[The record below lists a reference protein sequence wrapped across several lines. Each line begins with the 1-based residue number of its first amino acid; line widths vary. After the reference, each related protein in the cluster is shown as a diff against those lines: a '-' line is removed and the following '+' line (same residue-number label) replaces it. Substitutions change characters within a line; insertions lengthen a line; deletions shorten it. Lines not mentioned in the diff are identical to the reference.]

1 MKIKSNKSVAQAY
14 ESYSNRAAARNSD
27 KAIYESWA
35 PTIKKITGVQ
45 DTEKLAWMSQLA
57 HNTAKLNEDAFV
69 MPSNSYS
76 PFGGTYQ
83 PYNGLY
89 NTLGVGD
96 PVPAGKPALTGADYA
111 DNRNL
116 GSGDKYPTLLPLA
129 LKVAA
134 KTIGFELVNTTPL
147 QGPTGVLPYMDYV
160 YSGSKQPFGATPAY
174 AAHNQNP
181 MANSQTN
188 APFEMYGLPHAFKA
202 SIAPGEATVPDSS
215 DASVADSSTVV
226 TVSPAQIKRHLKG
239 RSAMPAGTILRSVAD
254 DYEFTTPGKRRDYD
268 ASGSGYV
275 DYDAS
280 HPHYGQDGALIIEFI
295 GWSRIDGDP
304 MFKVVEGTQALGSYF
319 NGGQLDFAATYT
331 PVGSDEEIN
340 LTLTLYAPRL
350 VSMLEDN
357 IQGFTGAGERDRD
370 AWYGTYQ
377 DGTTLYEPMSRGTG
391 EQTPARQLSLQL
403 FTKHV
408 QVGTIQVGCAVT
420 QEQVTDL
427 QKQWGIDVVKMVE
440 NAGINELSSTI
451 NRHITSRLFALGW
464 KNHYKL
470 VEVEGPAAN
479 LNLSFDPSYQPKNF
493 GKVRMT
499 PALAIPQNSENSADG
514 VSYSSSVRVALP
526 YKPMYIP
533 SGAAFE
539 NRDTLIKRLAVNF
552 LAASN
557 WILQRGRYGAAT
569 FAVTN
574 ITLATL
580 LQSNANYTFSP
591 IANNISQNGGQ
602 LYPIGTMFGLTIY
615 VDPLMSGSDNRVLVG
630 RKGGKDEPGVHFCP
644 YVMAESVQII
654 AEGTM
659 APKLMIKSRYA
670 LIDAGFYPETQYL
683 TFCVDVAGL

>member
-14 ESYSNRAAARNSD
+14 ESYVNRATTKNSD

-35 PTIKKITGVQ
+35 PTIKKITGVE
-45 DTEKLAWMSQLA
+45 DADKLAWMSKLA

-69 MPSNSYS
+69 MPSNAYS
-76 PFGGTYQ
+76 QFGGTYQ
-83 PYNGLY
+83 PYNNLY

-111 DNRNL
+111 DNKNL

-147 QGPTGVLPYMDYV
+147 DGPTGVLPYMDYV

-174 AAHNQNP
+174 SAGTQNP
-181 MANSQTN
+181 KANSQSN

-202 SIAPGEATVPDSS
+202 SIAPGEATIVDGSTTDSS
-215 DASVADSSTVV
+215 AAVKL
-226 TVSPAQIKRHLKG
+226 SPAQIKRMLKG
-239 RSAMPAGTILRSVAD
+239 ASAMPAGTTLVSKMDVLDGGMQNPAPKAD
-254 DYEFTTPGKRRDYD
+254 EL
-268 ASGSGYV
+268 V
-275 DYDAS
+275 V
-280 HPHYGQDGALIIEFI
+280 EFI

-304 MFKVVEGTQALGSYF
+304 MFKVISGTQSLGAYF
-319 NGGQLDFAATYT
+319 NGGALDFEAVYT
-331 PVGSDEEIN
+331 PVGSAEEVN
-340 LTLTLYAPRL
+340 VVLTLHAPRL
-350 VSMLEDN
+350 ISMLEDQ

-391 EQTPARQLSLQL
+391 EQTMARQLSLQL

-408 QVGTIQVGCAVT
+408 QVGTIMVGCAVT

-427 QKQWGIDVVKMVE
+427 QKQWGIDVIKMVE
-440 NAGINELSSTI
+440 NAGINELSATI

-479 LNLSFDPSYQPKNF
+479 LNLSFDPSYTATS
-493 GKVRMT
+493 GVRMT
-499 PALAIPQNSENSADG
+499 PALAIPQSEQNDPTG
-514 VSYSSSVRVALP
+514 VAYKSYVNVALP

-539 NRDTLIKRLAVNF
+539 NRDTLLKRLAVNF

-574 ITLATL
+574 ITIATL

-591 IANNISQNGGQ
+591 VANTISQNGGS
-602 LYPIGTMFGLTIY
+602 LYPIGGMFGLTIY
-615 VDPLMSGSDNRVLVG
+615 VDPLMGGSDNRVLVG

-659 APKLMIKSRYA
+659 SPKLMIKSRYA
-670 LIDAGFYPETQYL
+670 LVDAGFYPETQYL

>member
-14 ESYSNRAAARNSD
+14 ESYVNRATAKNSD

-35 PTIKKITGVQ
+35 PTIKKITGVE
-45 DTEKLAWMSQLA
+45 DADKLAWMSKLA

-69 MPSNSYS
+69 MPSNAYS
-76 PFGGTYQ
+76 QFGGTYQ
-83 PYNGLY
+83 PYNNLY

-111 DNRNL
+111 DNKNL

-147 QGPTGVLPYMDYV
+147 DGPTGVLPYMDYV

-174 AAHNQNP
+174 SAGTQNP
-181 MANSQTN
+181 KANSQSN

-202 SIAPGEATVPDSS
+202 SIAPGEATIVDGSTTDSS
-215 DASVADSSTVV
+215 AAVKL
-226 TVSPAQIKRHLKG
+226 SPAQIKRMLKG
-239 RSAMPAGTILRSVAD
+239 ASAMPAGTTLVSKMDVLDGGIQNPAHKAD
-254 DYEFTTPGKRRDYD
+254 ELVVEF
-268 ASGSGYV
+268 V
-275 DYDAS
+275 
-280 HPHYGQDGALIIEFI
+280 

-304 MFKVVEGTQALGSYF
+304 MFKVVSGTQSLGAYF
-319 NGGQLDFAATYT
+319 NGGALDFEAVYT
-331 PVGSDEEIN
+331 PVGSAEEVN
-340 LTLTLYAPRL
+340 VVLTLHAPRL
-350 VSMLEDN
+350 ISMLEDQ

-391 EQTPARQLSLQL
+391 EQTMARQLSLQL

-408 QVGTIQVGCAVT
+408 QVGTIMVGCAVT

-427 QKQWGIDVVKMVE
+427 QKQWGIDVIKMVE
-440 NAGINELSSTI
+440 NAGINELSATI

-479 LNLSFDPSYQPKNF
+479 LNLSFDPSYTATS
-493 GKVRMT
+493 GVRMT
-499 PALAIPQNSENSADG
+499 PALAIPQSEQNDPTG
-514 VSYSSSVRVALP
+514 VAYKSYVNVALP

-539 NRDTLIKRLAVNF
+539 NRDTLLKRLAVNF

-574 ITLATL
+574 ITIATL

-591 IANNISQNGGQ
+591 VANTISQNGGS
-602 LYPIGTMFGLTIY
+602 LYPIGGMFGLTIY
-615 VDPLMSGSDNRVLVG
+615 VDPLMGGSDNRVLVG

-659 APKLMIKSRYA
+659 SPKLMIKSRYA
-670 LIDAGFYPETQYL
+670 LVDAGFYPETQYI

>member
-14 ESYSNRAAARNSD
+14 ESYVNRATTKNSD

-35 PTIKKITGVQ
+35 PTIKKITGVE
-45 DTEKLAWMSQLA
+45 DADKLAWMSKLA

-69 MPSNSYS
+69 MPSNAYS
-76 PFGGTYQ
+76 QFGGTYQ
-83 PYNGLY
+83 PYNNLY

-111 DNRNL
+111 DNKNL

-147 QGPTGVLPYMDYV
+147 DGPTGVLPYMDYV

-174 AAHNQNP
+174 SAGTQNP
-181 MANSQTN
+181 KANSQSN

-202 SIAPGEATVPDSS
+202 SIAPGEATIVDGSTTDSS
-215 DASVADSSTVV
+215 AAVKL
-226 TVSPAQIKRHLKG
+226 SPAQIKRMLKG
-239 RSAMPAGTILRSVAD
+239 ASAMPAGTTLVSKIDAIDGDAHNAAKLVV
-254 DYEFTTPGKRRDYD
+254 EF
-268 ASGSGYV
+268 V
-275 DYDAS
+275 
-280 HPHYGQDGALIIEFI
+280 

-304 MFKVVEGTQALGSYF
+304 MFKVVSGTQSLGAYF
-319 NGGQLDFAATYT
+319 NGGALDFEAVYT
-331 PVGSDEEIN
+331 PVGTAEEVN
-340 LTLTLYAPRL
+340 VVLTLHAPRL
-350 VSMLEDN
+350 ISMLEDQ

-391 EQTPARQLSLQL
+391 EQTMARQLSLQL

-408 QVGTIQVGCAVT
+408 QVGTIMVGCAVT

-427 QKQWGIDVVKMVE
+427 QKQWGIDVIKMVE
-440 NAGINELSSTI
+440 NAGINELSATI

-479 LNLSFDPSYQPKNF
+479 LNLSFDPSYTATS
-493 GKVRMT
+493 GVRMT
-499 PALAIPQNSENSADG
+499 PALAIPQSEQNDPTG
-514 VSYSSSVRVALP
+514 VAYKSYVNVALP

-539 NRDTLIKRLAVNF
+539 NRDTLLKRLAVNF

-574 ITLATL
+574 ITIATL

-591 IANNISQNGGQ
+591 VANTISQNGGS
-602 LYPIGTMFGLTIY
+602 LYPIGGMFGLTIY
-615 VDPLMSGSDNRVLVG
+615 VDPLMGGSDNRVLVG

-659 APKLMIKSRYA
+659 SPKLMIKSRYA
-670 LIDAGFYPETQYL
+670 LVDAGFYPETQYL

>member
-14 ESYSNRAAARNSD
+14 ESYVNRATTKNSD

-35 PTIKKITGVQ
+35 PTIKKITGVE
-45 DTEKLAWMSQLA
+45 DADKLAWMSKLA

-69 MPSNSYS
+69 MPSNAYS
-76 PFGGTYQ
+76 QFGGTYQ
-83 PYNGLY
+83 PYNNLY

-111 DNRNL
+111 DNKNL

-147 QGPTGVLPYMDYV
+147 DGPTGVLPYMDYV

-174 AAHNQNP
+174 SAGTQNP
-181 MANSQTN
+181 KANSQSN

-202 SIAPGEATVPDSS
+202 SIAPGEATIVDGSTTDSS
-215 DASVADSSTVV
+215 AAVKL
-226 TVSPAQIKRHLKG
+226 SPAQIKRMLKG
-239 RSAMPAGTILRSVAD
+239 ASAMPAGTTLVSKMDVLDNPAPKAD
-254 DYEFTTPGKRRDYD
+254 EL
-268 ASGSGYV
+268 V
-275 DYDAS
+275 V
-280 HPHYGQDGALIIEFI
+280 EFI

-304 MFKVVEGTQALGSYF
+304 MFKVISGTQSLGAYF
-319 NGGQLDFAATYT
+319 NGGALDFEAVYT
-331 PVGSDEEIN
+331 PVGSAEEVN
-340 LTLTLYAPRL
+340 VVLTLHAPRL
-350 VSMLEDN
+350 ISMLEDQ

-391 EQTPARQLSLQL
+391 EQTMARQLSLQL

-408 QVGTIQVGCAVT
+408 QVGTIMVGCAVT

-427 QKQWGIDVVKMVE
+427 QKQWGIDVIKMVE
-440 NAGINELSSTI
+440 NAGINELSATI

-479 LNLSFDPSYQPKNF
+479 LNLSFDPSYTATS
-493 GKVRMT
+493 GVRMT
-499 PALAIPQNSENSADG
+499 PALAIPQSEQNDPTG
-514 VSYSSSVRVALP
+514 VAYKSYVNVALP

-539 NRDTLIKRLAVNF
+539 NRDTLLKRLAVNF

-574 ITLATL
+574 ITIATL

-591 IANNISQNGGQ
+591 VANTISQNGGS
-602 LYPIGTMFGLTIY
+602 LYPIGGMFGITIY
-615 VDPLMSGSDNRVLVG
+615 VDPLMGGSDNRVLVG

-659 APKLMIKSRYA
+659 SPKLMIKSRYA
-670 LIDAGFYPETQYL
+670 LVDAGFYPETQYL

>member
-14 ESYSNRAAARNSD
+14 ESYVNRATTKNSD

-35 PTIKKITGVQ
+35 PTIKKITGVE
-45 DTEKLAWMSQLA
+45 DADKLAWMSKLA

-69 MPSNSYS
+69 MPSNAYS
-76 PFGGTYQ
+76 QFGGTYQ
-83 PYNGLY
+83 PYNNLY

-111 DNRNL
+111 DNKNL

-147 QGPTGVLPYMDYV
+147 DGPTGVLPYMDYV

-174 AAHNQNP
+174 SAGTQNP
-181 MANSQTN
+181 KANSQSN

-202 SIAPGEATVPDSS
+202 SIAPGEATIVDGSTTDSS
-215 DASVADSSTVV
+215 AAVKL
-226 TVSPAQIKRHLKG
+226 SPAQIKRMLKG
-239 RSAMPAGTILRSVAD
+239 ASAMPAGTTLVSKMDAIGGDAHKAD
-254 DYEFTTPGKRRDYD
+254 EL
-268 ASGSGYV
+268 V
-275 DYDAS
+275 V
-280 HPHYGQDGALIIEFI
+280 EFI

-304 MFKVVEGTQALGSYF
+304 MFKVVSGTQSLGAYF
-319 NGGQLDFAATYT
+319 NGGALDFEAVYT
-331 PVGSDEEIN
+331 PVGSAEEVN
-340 LTLTLYAPRL
+340 VVLTLHAPRL
-350 VSMLEDN
+350 ISMLEDQ

-391 EQTPARQLSLQL
+391 EQTMARQLSLQL

-408 QVGTIQVGCAVT
+408 QVGTIMVGCAVT

-427 QKQWGIDVVKMVE
+427 QKQWGIDVIKMVE
-440 NAGINELSSTI
+440 NAGINELSATI

-479 LNLSFDPSYQPKNF
+479 LNLSFDPSYTATS
-493 GKVRMT
+493 GVRMT
-499 PALAIPQNSENSADG
+499 PALAIPQSEQNDPTG
-514 VSYSSSVRVALP
+514 VAYKSYVNVALP

-539 NRDTLIKRLAVNF
+539 NRDTLLKRLAVNF

-574 ITLATL
+574 ITIATL

-591 IANNISQNGGQ
+591 VANTISQNGGS
-602 LYPIGTMFGLTIY
+602 LYPIGGMFGLTIY
-615 VDPLMSGSDNRVLVG
+615 VDPLMGGSDNRVLVG

-659 APKLMIKSRYA
+659 SPKLMIKSRYA
-670 LIDAGFYPETQYL
+670 LVDAGFYPETQYL

>member
-14 ESYSNRAAARNSD
+14 ESYVNRATAKNSD

-35 PTIKKITGVQ
+35 PTIKKITGVE
-45 DTEKLAWMSQLA
+45 DADKLAWMSQLA

-69 MPSNSYS
+69 MPSNAYS
-76 PFGGTYQ
+76 QFGGTYQ
-83 PYNGLY
+83 PYNNLY

-111 DNRNL
+111 DNKNL

-147 QGPTGVLPYMDYV
+147 DGPTGVLPYMDYV

-174 AAHNQNP
+174 SAGTQNP
-181 MANSQTN
+181 KANSQSN

-202 SIAPGEATVPDSS
+202 SIAPGEATIVDGSTTDSS
-215 DASVADSSTVV
+215 AAVKL
-226 TVSPAQIKRHLKG
+226 SPAQIKRMLKG
-239 RSAMPAGTILRSVAD
+239 ASAMPAGTTLVSKIDAIDGDAHNAAKLVV
-254 DYEFTTPGKRRDYD
+254 EF
-268 ASGSGYV
+268 V
-275 DYDAS
+275 
-280 HPHYGQDGALIIEFI
+280 

-304 MFKVVEGTQALGSYF
+304 MFKVVSGTQSLGAYF
-319 NGGQLDFAATYT
+319 NGGALDFEAVYT
-331 PVGSDEEIN
+331 PVGTAEEVN
-340 LTLTLYAPRL
+340 VVLTLHAPRL
-350 VSMLEDN
+350 ISMLEDQ

-391 EQTPARQLSLQL
+391 EQTMARQLSLQL

-408 QVGTIQVGCAVT
+408 QVGTIMVGCAVT

-427 QKQWGIDVVKMVE
+427 QKQWGIDVIKMVE
-440 NAGINELSSTI
+440 NAGINELSATI

-479 LNLSFDPSYQPKNF
+479 LNLSFDPSYTATS
-493 GKVRMT
+493 GVRMT
-499 PALAIPQNSENSADG
+499 PALAIPQSEQNDPTG
-514 VSYSSSVRVALP
+514 VAYKSYVNVALP

-539 NRDTLIKRLAVNF
+539 NRDTLLKRLAVNF

-574 ITLATL
+574 ITIATL

-591 IANNISQNGGQ
+591 VANTISQNGGS
-602 LYPIGTMFGLTIY
+602 LYPIGGMFGLTIY
-615 VDPLMSGSDNRVLVG
+615 VDPLMGGSDNRVLVG

-659 APKLMIKSRYA
+659 SPKLMIKSRYA
-670 LIDAGFYPETQYL
+670 LVDAGFYPETQYL

>member
-1 MKIKSNKSVAQAY
+1 
-14 ESYSNRAAARNSD
+14 
-27 KAIYESWA
+27 
-35 PTIKKITGVQ
+35 
-45 DTEKLAWMSQLA
+45 MSKLA

-69 MPSNSYS
+69 MPSNAYS
-76 PFGGTYQ
+76 QFGGTYQ
-83 PYNGLY
+83 PYNNLY

-111 DNRNL
+111 DNKNL

-147 QGPTGVLPYMDYV
+147 DGPTGVLPYMDYV

-174 AAHNQNP
+174 SAGTQNP
-181 MANSQTN
+181 KANSQSN

-202 SIAPGEATVPDSS
+202 SIAPGEATIVDGSTTDSS
-215 DASVADSSTVV
+215 AAVKL
-226 TVSPAQIKRHLKG
+226 SPAQIKRMLKG
-239 RSAMPAGTILRSVAD
+239 ASAMPAGTTLVSKMDVLDGGIQNPAHKAD
-254 DYEFTTPGKRRDYD
+254 ELVVEF
-268 ASGSGYV
+268 V
-275 DYDAS
+275 
-280 HPHYGQDGALIIEFI
+280 

-304 MFKVVEGTQALGSYF
+304 MFKVVSGTQSLGAYF
-319 NGGQLDFAATYT
+319 NGGALDFEAVYT
-331 PVGSDEEIN
+331 PVGSAEEVN
-340 LTLTLYAPRL
+340 VVLTLHAPRL
-350 VSMLEDN
+350 ISMLEDQ

-391 EQTPARQLSLQL
+391 EQTMARQLSLQL

-408 QVGTIQVGCAVT
+408 QVGTIMVGCAVT

-427 QKQWGIDVVKMVE
+427 QKQWGIDVIKMVE
-440 NAGINELSSTI
+440 NAGINELSATI

-479 LNLSFDPSYQPKNF
+479 LNLSFDPSYTATS
-493 GKVRMT
+493 GVRMT
-499 PALAIPQNSENSADG
+499 PALAIPQSEQNDPTG
-514 VSYSSSVRVALP
+514 VAYKSYVNVALP

-539 NRDTLIKRLAVNF
+539 NRDTLLKRLAVNF

-574 ITLATL
+574 ITIATL

-591 IANNISQNGGQ
+591 VANTISQNGGS
-602 LYPIGTMFGLTIY
+602 LYPIGGMFGLTIY
-615 VDPLMSGSDNRVLVG
+615 VDPLMGGSDNRVLVG

-659 APKLMIKSRYA
+659 SPKLMIKSRYA
-670 LIDAGFYPETQYL
+670 LVDAGFYPETQYL

>member
-14 ESYSNRAAARNSD
+14 ESYVNRATAKNSD

-35 PTIKKITGVQ
+35 PTIKKITGVE
-45 DTEKLAWMSQLA
+45 DADKLAWMSQLA

-69 MPSNSYS
+69 MPSNAYS
-76 PFGGTYQ
+76 QFGGTYQ
-83 PYNGLY
+83 PYNNLY

-111 DNRNL
+111 DNKNL

-147 QGPTGVLPYMDYV
+147 DGPTGVLPYMDYV

-174 AAHNQNP
+174 SAKTQNP
-181 MANSQTN
+181 MANSQSN

-202 SIAPGEATVPDSS
+202 SIAPGEATIVDGSTTDSS
-215 DASVADSSTVV
+215 AAVKL
-226 TVSPAQIKRHLKG
+226 SPAQIKRMLKG
-239 RSAMPAGTILRSVAD
+239 ASAMPAGATLVSKMDALD
-254 DYEFTTPGKRRDYD
+254 DDAHNAAKLVVEF
-268 ASGSGYV
+268 V
-275 DYDAS
+275 
-280 HPHYGQDGALIIEFI
+280 

-304 MFKVVEGTQALGSYF
+304 MFKVVSGSQSLGAYF
-319 NGGQLDFAATYT
+319 NGGALDFEAVYT
-331 PVGSDEEIN
+331 PVGSAEEVN
-340 LTLTLYAPRL
+340 VVLTLHAPRL
-350 VSMLEDN
+350 ISMLEDQ

-391 EQTPARQLSLQL
+391 EQTMARQLSLQL

-408 QVGTIQVGCAVT
+408 QVGTIMVGCAVT

-427 QKQWGIDVVKMVE
+427 QKQWGIDVIKMVE
-440 NAGINELSSTI
+440 NAGINELSATI

-479 LNLSFDPSYQPKNF
+479 LNLSFDPSYTATS
-493 GKVRMT
+493 GVRMT
-499 PALAIPQNSENSADG
+499 PALAIPQSEQNDPTG
-514 VSYSSSVRVALP
+514 VAYKSYVNVALP

-539 NRDTLIKRLAVNF
+539 NRDTLLKRLAVNF

-574 ITLATL
+574 ITIATL

-591 IANNISQNGGQ
+591 VANTISQNGGS
-602 LYPIGTMFGLTIY
+602 LYPIGGMFGLTIY
-615 VDPLMSGSDNRVLVG
+615 VDPLMGGSDNRVLVG

-659 APKLMIKSRYA
+659 SPKLMIKSRYA
-670 LIDAGFYPETQYL
+670 LVDAGFYPETQYL

>member
-14 ESYSNRAAARNSD
+14 ESYVNRATAKNSD

-35 PTIKKITGVQ
+35 PTIKKITGVE
-45 DTEKLAWMSQLA
+45 DADKLAWMSKLA

-69 MPSNSYS
+69 MPSNAYS
-76 PFGGTYQ
+76 QFGGTYQ
-83 PYNGLY
+83 PYNNLY

-111 DNRNL
+111 DNKNL

-147 QGPTGVLPYMDYV
+147 DGPTGVLPYMDYV

-174 AAHNQNP
+174 SAGTQNP
-181 MANSQTN
+181 KANSQSN
-188 APFEMYGLPHAFKA
+188 APFEMYGLPHTFKA
-202 SIAPGEATVPDSS
+202 SIAPGEATIVDGSTTDSS
-215 DASVADSSTVV
+215 AAVKL
-226 TVSPAQIKRHLKG
+226 SPAQIKRMLKG
-239 RSAMPAGTILRSVAD
+239 ASAMPAGTTLVSKMDAIGGDAHKAD
-254 DYEFTTPGKRRDYD
+254 ELVVEF
-268 ASGSGYV
+268 V
-275 DYDAS
+275 
-280 HPHYGQDGALIIEFI
+280 

-304 MFKVVEGTQALGSYF
+304 MFKVVSGTQSLGAYF
-319 NGGQLDFAATYT
+319 NGGALDFEAVYT
-331 PVGSDEEIN
+331 PVGSAEEVN
-340 LTLTLYAPRL
+340 VVLTLHAPRL
-350 VSMLEDN
+350 ISMLEDQ

-391 EQTPARQLSLQL
+391 EQTMARQLSLQL

-408 QVGTIQVGCAVT
+408 QVGTIMVGCAVT

-427 QKQWGIDVVKMVE
+427 QKQWGIDVIKMVE
-440 NAGINELSSTI
+440 NAGINELSATI

-479 LNLSFDPSYQPKNF
+479 LNLSFDPSYTATS
-493 GKVRMT
+493 GVRMT
-499 PALAIPQNSENSADG
+499 PALAIPQSEQNDPTG
-514 VSYSSSVRVALP
+514 VAYKSYVNVALP

-539 NRDTLIKRLAVNF
+539 NRDTLLKRLAVNF

-574 ITLATL
+574 ITIATL

-591 IANNISQNGGQ
+591 VANTISQNGGS
-602 LYPIGTMFGLTIY
+602 LYPIGGMFGLTIY
-615 VDPLMSGSDNRVLVG
+615 VDPLMGGSDNRVLVG

-659 APKLMIKSRYA
+659 SPKLMIKSRYA
-670 LIDAGFYPETQYL
+670 LVDAGFYPETQYL

>member
-14 ESYSNRAAARNSD
+14 ESYVNRATAKNSD

-35 PTIKKITGVQ
+35 PTIKKITGVE
-45 DTEKLAWMSQLA
+45 DADKLAWMSKLA

-69 MPSNSYS
+69 MPSNAYS
-76 PFGGTYQ
+76 QFGGTYQ
-83 PYNGLY
+83 PYNNLY

-111 DNRNL
+111 DNKNL

-147 QGPTGVLPYMDYV
+147 DGPTGVLPYMDYV

-174 AAHNQNP
+174 SAGTQNP
-181 MANSQTN
+181 KANSQSN

-202 SIAPGEATVPDSS
+202 SIAPGEATIVDGSTTDSS
-215 DASVADSSTVV
+215 AAVKL
-226 TVSPAQIKRHLKG
+226 SPAQIKRMLKG
-239 RSAMPAGTILRSVAD
+239 ASAMPAGTTLVSKMDVLDGGMQNPSHKAD
-254 DYEFTTPGKRRDYD
+254 ELVVEF
-268 ASGSGYV
+268 V
-275 DYDAS
+275 
-280 HPHYGQDGALIIEFI
+280 

-304 MFKVVEGTQALGSYF
+304 MFKVVSGTQSLGAYF
-319 NGGQLDFAATYT
+319 NGGALDFEAVYT
-331 PVGSDEEIN
+331 PVGTAEEVN
-340 LTLTLYAPRL
+340 VVLTLHAPRL
-350 VSMLEDN
+350 ISMLEDQ

-391 EQTPARQLSLQL
+391 EQTMARQLSLQL

-408 QVGTIQVGCAVT
+408 QVGTIMVGCAVT

-427 QKQWGIDVVKMVE
+427 QKQWGIDVIKMVE
-440 NAGINELSSTI
+440 NAGINELSATI

-479 LNLSFDPSYQPKNF
+479 LNLSFDPSYTATS
-493 GKVRMT
+493 GVRMT
-499 PALAIPQNSENSADG
+499 PALAIPQSEQNDPTG
-514 VSYSSSVRVALP
+514 VAYKSYVNVALP

-539 NRDTLIKRLAVNF
+539 NRDTLLKRLAVNF

-574 ITLATL
+574 ITIATL

-591 IANNISQNGGQ
+591 VANTISQNGGS
-602 LYPIGTMFGLTIY
+602 LYPIGGMFGLTIY
-615 VDPLMSGSDNRVLVG
+615 VDPLMGGSDNRVLVG

-659 APKLMIKSRYA
+659 SPKLMIKSRYA
-670 LIDAGFYPETQYL
+670 LVDAGFYPETQYL

>member
-1 MKIKSNKSVAQAY
+1 
-14 ESYSNRAAARNSD
+14 
-27 KAIYESWA
+27 
-35 PTIKKITGVQ
+35 
-45 DTEKLAWMSQLA
+45 MSQLA

-69 MPSNSYS
+69 MPSNAYS
-76 PFGGTYQ
+76 QFGGTYQ
-83 PYNGLY
+83 PYNNLY

-111 DNRNL
+111 DNKNL

-147 QGPTGVLPYMDYV
+147 DGPTGVLPYMDYV

-174 AAHNQNP
+174 SAGTQNP
-181 MANSQTN
+181 KANSQSN

-202 SIAPGEATVPDSS
+202 SIAPGEATIVDGSTTDSS
-215 DASVADSSTVV
+215 AAVKL
-226 TVSPAQIKRHLKG
+226 SPAQIKRMLKG
-239 RSAMPAGTILRSVAD
+239 ASAMPAGTTLVSKMDVLDGGMQNPAHKAD
-254 DYEFTTPGKRRDYD
+254 ELVVEF
-268 ASGSGYV
+268 V
-275 DYDAS
+275 
-280 HPHYGQDGALIIEFI
+280 

-304 MFKVVEGTQALGSYF
+304 MFKVVSGTQSLGAYF
-319 NGGQLDFAATYT
+319 NGGALDFEAVYT
-331 PVGSDEEIN
+331 PVGSAEEVN
-340 LTLTLYAPRL
+340 VVLTLHAPRL
-350 VSMLEDN
+350 ISMLEDQ

-391 EQTPARQLSLQL
+391 EQTMARQLSLQL

-408 QVGTIQVGCAVT
+408 QVGTIMVGCAVT

-427 QKQWGIDVVKMVE
+427 QKQWGIDVIKMVE
-440 NAGINELSSTI
+440 NAGINELSATI

-479 LNLSFDPSYQPKNF
+479 LNLSFDPSYTATS
-493 GKVRMT
+493 GVRMT
-499 PALAIPQNSENSADG
+499 PALAIPQSEQNDPTG
-514 VSYSSSVRVALP
+514 VAYKSYVNVALP

-539 NRDTLIKRLAVNF
+539 NRDTLLKRLAVNF

-574 ITLATL
+574 ITIATL

-591 IANNISQNGGQ
+591 VANTISQNGGS
-602 LYPIGTMFGLTIY
+602 LYPIGGMFGLTIY
-615 VDPLMSGSDNRVLVG
+615 VDPLMGGSDNRVLVG

-659 APKLMIKSRYA
+659 SPKLMIKSRYA
-670 LIDAGFYPETQYL
+670 LVDAGFYPET
-683 TFCVDVAGL
+683 

>member
-1 MKIKSNKSVAQAY
+1 
-14 ESYSNRAAARNSD
+14 
-27 KAIYESWA
+27 
-35 PTIKKITGVQ
+35 
-45 DTEKLAWMSQLA
+45 MSKLA

-69 MPSNSYS
+69 MPSNAYS
-76 PFGGTYQ
+76 QFGGTYQ
-83 PYNGLY
+83 PYNNLY

-111 DNRNL
+111 DNKNL

-147 QGPTGVLPYMDYV
+147 DGPTGVLPYMDYV

-174 AAHNQNP
+174 SAGTQNP
-181 MANSQTN
+181 KANSQSN

-202 SIAPGEATVPDSS
+202 SIAPGEATIVDGSTTDSS
-215 DASVADSSTVV
+215 AAVKL
-226 TVSPAQIKRHLKG
+226 SPAQIKRMLKG
-239 RSAMPAGTILRSVAD
+239 ASAMPAGTTLVSKMDMQNPAHKAD
-254 DYEFTTPGKRRDYD
+254 ELVVEF
-268 ASGSGYV
+268 V
-275 DYDAS
+275 
-280 HPHYGQDGALIIEFI
+280 

-304 MFKVVEGTQALGSYF
+304 MFKVVSGTQSLGAYF
-319 NGGQLDFAATYT
+319 NGGALDFEAVYT
-331 PVGSDEEIN
+331 PVGSAEEVN
-340 LTLTLYAPRL
+340 VVLTLHAPRL
-350 VSMLEDN
+350 ISMLEDQ

-391 EQTPARQLSLQL
+391 EQTMARQLSLQL

-408 QVGTIQVGCAVT
+408 QVGTIMVGCAVT

-427 QKQWGIDVVKMVE
+427 QKQWGIDVIKMVE
-440 NAGINELSSTI
+440 NAGINELSATI

-479 LNLSFDPSYQPKNF
+479 LNLSFDPSYTATS
-493 GKVRMT
+493 GVRMT
-499 PALAIPQNSENSADG
+499 PALAIPQSEQNDPTG
-514 VSYSSSVRVALP
+514 VAYKSYVNVALP

-539 NRDTLIKRLAVNF
+539 NRDTLLKRLAVNF

-574 ITLATL
+574 ITIATL

-591 IANNISQNGGQ
+591 VANTISQNGGS
-602 LYPIGTMFGLTIY
+602 LYPIGGMFGLTIY
-615 VDPLMSGSDNRVLVG
+615 VDPLMGGSDNRVLVG

-659 APKLMIKSRYA
+659 SPKLMIKSRYA
-670 LIDAGFYPETQYL
+670 LVDAGFYPETQYL

>member
-14 ESYSNRAAARNSD
+14 ESYVNRATAKNSD

-35 PTIKKITGVQ
+35 PTIKKITGVE
-45 DTEKLAWMSQLA
+45 DADKLAWMSKLA

-69 MPSNSYS
+69 MPSNAYS
-76 PFGGTYQ
+76 QFGGTYQ
-83 PYNGLY
+83 PYNNLY

-111 DNRNL
+111 DNKNL

-147 QGPTGVLPYMDYV
+147 DGPTGVLPYMDYV

-174 AAHNQNP
+174 SAGTQNP
-181 MANSQTN
+181 KANSQSN

-202 SIAPGEATVPDSS
+202 SIAPGEATIVDGSTTDSS
-215 DASVADSSTVV
+215 AAVKL
-226 TVSPAQIKRHLKG
+226 SPAQIKRMLKG
-239 RSAMPAGTILRSVAD
+239 ASAMPAGTTLVSKMDAIGGDAHKAD
-254 DYEFTTPGKRRDYD
+254 ELVVEF
-268 ASGSGYV
+268 V
-275 DYDAS
+275 
-280 HPHYGQDGALIIEFI
+280 

-304 MFKVVEGTQALGSYF
+304 MFKVVSGTQSLGAYF
-319 NGGQLDFAATYT
+319 NGGALDFEAVYT
-331 PVGSDEEIN
+331 PVGSAEEVN
-340 LTLTLYAPRL
+340 VVLTLHAPRL
-350 VSMLEDN
+350 ISMLEDQ

-391 EQTPARQLSLQL
+391 EQTMARQLSLQL

-408 QVGTIQVGCAVT
+408 QVGTIMVGCAVT

-427 QKQWGIDVVKMVE
+427 QKQWGIDVIKMVE
-440 NAGINELSSTI
+440 NAGINELSATI

-479 LNLSFDPSYQPKNF
+479 LNLSFDPSYTATS
-493 GKVRMT
+493 GVRMT
-499 PALAIPQNSENSADG
+499 PALAIPQSEQNDPTG
-514 VSYSSSVRVALP
+514 VAYKSYVNVALP

-539 NRDTLIKRLAVNF
+539 NRDTLLKRLAVNF

-574 ITLATL
+574 ITIATL

-591 IANNISQNGGQ
+591 VANTISQNGGS
-602 LYPIGTMFGLTIY
+602 LYPIGGMFGLTIY
-615 VDPLMSGSDNRVLVG
+615 VDPLMGGSDNRVLVG

-644 YVMAESVQII
+644 YVMAESVKII
-654 AEGTM
+654 AEGTA
-659 APKLMIKSRYA
+659 APKLYIKSRYA
-670 LIDAGFYPETQYL
+670 LVDAGFFPETQYI
-683 TFCVDVAGL
+683 TFCVDMAGI

>member
-14 ESYSNRAAARNSD
+14 ESYVNRATAKNSD

-35 PTIKKITGVQ
+35 PTIKKITGVE
-45 DTEKLAWMSQLA
+45 DADKLAWMSKLA

-69 MPSNSYS
+69 MPSNAYS
-76 PFGGTYQ
+76 QFGGTYQ
-83 PYNGLY
+83 PYNNLY

-111 DNRNL
+111 DNKNL

-147 QGPTGVLPYMDYV
+147 DGPTGVLPYMDYV

-174 AAHNQNP
+174 SAGTQNP
-181 MANSQTN
+181 KANSQSN

-202 SIAPGEATVPDSS
+202 SIAPGEATIVDGSTTDSS
-215 DASVADSSTVV
+215 AAVKL
-226 TVSPAQIKRHLKG
+226 SPAQIKRMLKG
-239 RSAMPAGTILRSVAD
+239 ASAMPAGTTLVSKMDAIGGDAHKAD
-254 DYEFTTPGKRRDYD
+254 ELVVEF
-268 ASGSGYV
+268 V
-275 DYDAS
+275 
-280 HPHYGQDGALIIEFI
+280 

-304 MFKVVEGTQALGSYF
+304 MFKVVSGTQSLGAYF
-319 NGGQLDFAATYT
+319 NGGALDFEAVYT
-331 PVGSDEEIN
+331 PVGSAEEVN
-340 LTLTLYAPRL
+340 VVLTLHAPRL
-350 VSMLEDN
+350 ISMLEDQ

-391 EQTPARQLSLQL
+391 EQTMARQLSLQL

-408 QVGTIQVGCAVT
+408 QVGTIMVGCAVT

-427 QKQWGIDVVKMVE
+427 QKQWGIDVIKMVE
-440 NAGINELSSTI
+440 NAGINELSATI

-479 LNLSFDPSYQPKNF
+479 LNLSFDPSYTATS
-493 GKVRMT
+493 GVRMT
-499 PALAIPQNSENSADG
+499 PALAIPQSEQNDPTG
-514 VSYSSSVRVALP
+514 VAYKSYVNVALP

-539 NRDTLIKRLAVNF
+539 NRDTLLKRLAVNF

-574 ITLATL
+574 ITIATL

-591 IANNISQNGGQ
+591 VANTISQNGGS
-602 LYPIGTMFGLTIY
+602 LYPIGGMFGLTIY
-615 VDPLMSGSDNRVLVG
+615 VDPLMGGSDNRVLVG

-659 APKLMIKSRYA
+659 SPKLMIKSRYA
-670 LIDAGFYPETQYL
+670 LVDAAEK
-683 TFCVDVAGL
+683 A

>member
-1 MKIKSNKSVAQAY
+1 
-14 ESYSNRAAARNSD
+14 
-27 KAIYESWA
+27 
-35 PTIKKITGVQ
+35 
-45 DTEKLAWMSQLA
+45 MSQLA

-69 MPSNSYS
+69 MPSNAYS
-76 PFGGTYQ
+76 QFGGTYQ
-83 PYNGLY
+83 PYNNLY

-111 DNRNL
+111 DNKQL

-160 YSGSKQPFGATPAY
+160 YSGSKQPYGATPAY

-202 SIAPGEATVPDSS
+202 SIAPGEATVADGSVVDSS
-215 DASVADSSTVV
+215 QVV
-226 TVSPAQIKRHLKG
+226 TMSPAQIKRALKG
-239 RSAMPAGTILRSVAD
+239 ATAMPAGTTLVSVLEPVGTKAVATNNALVV
-254 DYEFTTPGKRRDYD
+254 EF
-268 ASGSGYV
+268 V
-275 DYDAS
+275 
-280 HPHYGQDGALIIEFI
+280 

-304 MFKVVEGTQALGSYF
+304 MFKVVAGTQSLGAYF
-319 NGGQLDFAATYT
+319 NGGSLDFEAVYT
-331 PVGSDEEIN
+331 PVGSDEEVN
-340 LTLTLYAPRL
+340 LTLTLHAPRL
-350 VSMLEDN
+350 ISMLEDQ

-391 EQTPARQLSLQL
+391 EQTMARQLSLQL

-408 QVGTIQVGCAVT
+408 QVGTIMVGCAVT

-440 NAGINELSSTI
+440 NAGINELSATI

-479 LNLSFDPSYQPKNF
+479 LNLSFDPSYTATS
-493 GKVRMT
+493 GVRMT
-499 PALAIPQNSENSADG
+499 PALAIPQGDDNGVDG
-514 VSYSSSVRVALP
+514 VSYKSYVNVALP

-539 NRDTLIKRLAVNF
+539 NRDTLLKRLAVNF

-574 ITLATL
+574 ITIATL

-591 IANNISQNGGQ
+591 IANTISQNGGS
-602 LYPIGTMFGLTIY
+602 LYPIGGMFGLTIY
-615 VDPLMSGSDNRVLVG
+615 VDPLMAGSDNRVLVG

-670 LIDAGFYPETQYL
+670 LVDAGFYPETQYL

>member
-14 ESYSNRAAARNSD
+14 ESYVNRATAKNSD

-35 PTIKKITGVQ
+35 PTIKKITGVE
-45 DTEKLAWMSQLA
+45 DADKLAWMSQLA

-69 MPSNSYS
+69 MPSNAYS
-76 PFGGTYQ
+76 QFGGTYQ
-83 PYNGLY
+83 PYNNLY

-111 DNRNL
+111 DNKNL

-147 QGPTGVLPYMDYV
+147 DGPTGVLPYMDYV

-174 AAHNQNP
+174 SAGTQNP
-181 MANSQTN
+181 KANSQSN

-202 SIAPGEATVPDSS
+202 SIAPGEATIVDGSTTDSS
-215 DASVADSSTVV
+215 AAVKL
-226 TVSPAQIKRHLKG
+226 SPAQIKRMLKG
-239 RSAMPAGTILRSVAD
+239 ASAMPAGTTLVSKMDVLDGGMQNPAHKAD
-254 DYEFTTPGKRRDYD
+254 ELVVEF
-268 ASGSGYV
+268 V
-275 DYDAS
+275 
-280 HPHYGQDGALIIEFI
+280 

-304 MFKVVEGTQALGSYF
+304 MFKVVSGTQSLGAYF
-319 NGGQLDFAATYT
+319 NGGALDFEAVYT
-331 PVGSDEEIN
+331 PVGSAEEVN
-340 LTLTLYAPRL
+340 VVLTLHAPRL
-350 VSMLEDN
+350 ISMLEDQ

-391 EQTPARQLSLQL
+391 EQTMARQLSLQL

-408 QVGTIQVGCAVT
+408 QVGTIMVGCAVT

-427 QKQWGIDVVKMVE
+427 QKQWGIDVIKMVE
-440 NAGINELSSTI
+440 NAGINELSATI

-479 LNLSFDPSYQPKNF
+479 LNLSFDPSYTATS
-493 GKVRMT
+493 GVRMT
-499 PALAIPQNSENSADG
+499 PALAIPQSEQNDPTG
-514 VSYSSSVRVALP
+514 VAYKSYVNVALP

-539 NRDTLIKRLAVNF
+539 NRDTLLKRLAVNF

-574 ITLATL
+574 ITIATL

-591 IANNISQNGGQ
+591 VANTISQNGGS
-602 LYPIGTMFGLTIY
+602 LYPIGGMFSLTIY
-615 VDPLMSGSDNRVLVG
+615 VDPLMGGSDNRVLVG

-659 APKLMIKSRYA
+659 SPKLMIKSRYA
-670 LIDAGFYPETQYL
+670 LVDAGFYPETQYI

>member
-14 ESYSNRAAARNSD
+14 ESYVNRATAKNSD

-35 PTIKKITGVQ
+35 PTIKKITGVE
-45 DTEKLAWMSQLA
+45 DADKLAWMSKLA

-69 MPSNSYS
+69 MPSNAYS
-76 PFGGTYQ
+76 QFGGTYQ
-83 PYNGLY
+83 PYNNLY

-111 DNRNL
+111 DNKNL

-147 QGPTGVLPYMDYV
+147 DGPTGVLPYMDYV

-174 AAHNQNP
+174 SAGTQNP
-181 MANSQTN
+181 KANSQSN

-202 SIAPGEATVPDSS
+202 SIAPGEATIVDGSTTDSS
-215 DASVADSSTVV
+215 AAVKL
-226 TVSPAQIKRHLKG
+226 SPAQIKRMLKG
-239 RSAMPAGTILRSVAD
+239 ASAMPAGTTLVSKMDMQNPAHKAD
-254 DYEFTTPGKRRDYD
+254 ELVVEF
-268 ASGSGYV
+268 V
-275 DYDAS
+275 
-280 HPHYGQDGALIIEFI
+280 

-304 MFKVVEGTQALGSYF
+304 MFKVVSGTQSLGAYF
-319 NGGQLDFAATYT
+319 NGGALDFEAVYT
-331 PVGSDEEIN
+331 PVGTAEEVN
-340 LTLTLYAPRL
+340 VVLTLHAPRL
-350 VSMLEDN
+350 ISMLEDQ

-391 EQTPARQLSLQL
+391 EQTMARQLSLQL

-408 QVGTIQVGCAVT
+408 QVGTIMVGCAVT

-427 QKQWGIDVVKMVE
+427 QKQWGIDVIKMVE
-440 NAGINELSSTI
+440 NAGINELSATI

-479 LNLSFDPSYQPKNF
+479 LNLSFDPSYTATS
-493 GKVRMT
+493 GVRMT
-499 PALAIPQNSENSADG
+499 PALAIPQSEQNDPTG
-514 VSYSSSVRVALP
+514 VAYKSYVNVALP

-539 NRDTLIKRLAVNF
+539 NRDTLLKRLAVNF

-574 ITLATL
+574 ITIATL

-591 IANNISQNGGQ
+591 VANTISQNGGS
-602 LYPIGTMFGLTIY
+602 LYPIGGMFGLTIY
-615 VDPLMSGSDNRVLVG
+615 VDPLMGGSDNRVLVG

-659 APKLMIKSRYA
+659 SPKLMIKSRYA
-670 LIDAGFYPETQYL
+670 LVDAGFYPETQYL

>member
-14 ESYSNRAAARNSD
+14 ESYVNRATAKNSD

-35 PTIKKITGVQ
+35 PTIKKITGVE
-45 DTEKLAWMSQLA
+45 DADKLAWMSQLA

-69 MPSNSYS
+69 MPSNAYS
-76 PFGGTYQ
+76 QFGGTYQ
-83 PYNGLY
+83 PYNNLY

-111 DNRNL
+111 DNKNL

-147 QGPTGVLPYMDYV
+147 DGPTGVLPYMDYV

-174 AAHNQNP
+174 SAGTQNP
-181 MANSQTN
+181 KANSQSN

-202 SIAPGEATVPDSS
+202 SIAPGEATIVDGSTTDSS
-215 DASVADSSTVV
+215 AAVKL
-226 TVSPAQIKRHLKG
+226 SPAQIKRMLKG
-239 RSAMPAGTILRSVAD
+239 ASAMPAGTTLVSKMDALDDDAHNVAKLVV
-254 DYEFTTPGKRRDYD
+254 EF
-268 ASGSGYV
+268 V
-275 DYDAS
+275 
-280 HPHYGQDGALIIEFI
+280 

-304 MFKVVEGTQALGSYF
+304 MFKVVSGTQSLGAYF
-319 NGGQLDFAATYT
+319 NGGALDFEAVYT
-331 PVGSDEEIN
+331 PVGSAEEVN
-340 LTLTLYAPRL
+340 VVLTLHAPRL
-350 VSMLEDN
+350 ISMLEDQ

-391 EQTPARQLSLQL
+391 EQTMARQLSLQL

-408 QVGTIQVGCAVT
+408 QVGTIMVGCAVT

-427 QKQWGIDVVKMVE
+427 QKQWGIDVIKMVE
-440 NAGINELSSTI
+440 NAGINELSATI

-479 LNLSFDPSYQPKNF
+479 LNLSFDPSYTATS
-493 GKVRMT
+493 GVRMT
-499 PALAIPQNSENSADG
+499 PALAIPQSEQNDPTG
-514 VSYSSSVRVALP
+514 VAYKSYVNVALP

-539 NRDTLIKRLAVNF
+539 NRDTLLKRLAVNF

-574 ITLATL
+574 ITIATL

-591 IANNISQNGGQ
+591 VANTISQNGGS
-602 LYPIGTMFGLTIY
+602 LYPIGGMFGLTIY
-615 VDPLMSGSDNRVLVG
+615 VDPLMGGSDNRVLVG

-659 APKLMIKSRYA
+659 SPKLMIKSRYA
-670 LIDAGFYPETQYL
+670 LVDAGFYPETQYL

>member
-1 MKIKSNKSVAQAY
+1 
-14 ESYSNRAAARNSD
+14 
-27 KAIYESWA
+27 
-35 PTIKKITGVQ
+35 
-45 DTEKLAWMSQLA
+45 MSQLA

-69 MPSNSYS
+69 MPSNAYS
-76 PFGGTYQ
+76 QFGGTYQ
-83 PYNGLY
+83 PYNNLY

-111 DNRNL
+111 DNKNL

-147 QGPTGVLPYMDYV
+147 DGPTGVLPYMDYV

-174 AAHNQNP
+174 SAKTQNP
-181 MANSQTN
+181 MANSQSN

-202 SIAPGEATVPDSS
+202 SIAPGEATIVDGSTTDSS
-215 DASVADSSTVV
+215 AAVKL
-226 TVSPAQIKRHLKG
+226 SPAQIKRMLKG
-239 RSAMPAGTILRSVAD
+239 ASAMPAGTTLVSKMDALD
-254 DYEFTTPGKRRDYD
+254 DDAHNAAKLVVEF
-268 ASGSGYV
+268 V
-275 DYDAS
+275 
-280 HPHYGQDGALIIEFI
+280 

-304 MFKVVEGTQALGSYF
+304 MFKVVSGTQSLGAYF
-319 NGGQLDFAATYT
+319 NGGALDFEAVYT
-331 PVGSDEEIN
+331 PVGSAEEVN
-340 LTLTLYAPRL
+340 VVLTLHAPRL
-350 VSMLEDN
+350 ISMLEDQ

-391 EQTPARQLSLQL
+391 EQTMARQLSLQL

-408 QVGTIQVGCAVT
+408 QVGTIMVGCAVT

-427 QKQWGIDVVKMVE
+427 QKQWGIDVIKMVE
-440 NAGINELSSTI
+440 NAGINELSATI

-479 LNLSFDPSYQPKNF
+479 LNLSFDPSYTATS
-493 GKVRMT
+493 GVRMT
-499 PALAIPQNSENSADG
+499 PALAIPQSEQNDPTG
-514 VSYSSSVRVALP
+514 VAYKSYVNVALP

-539 NRDTLIKRLAVNF
+539 NRDTLLKRLAVNF

-574 ITLATL
+574 ITIATL

-591 IANNISQNGGQ
+591 VANTISQNGGS
-602 LYPIGTMFGLTIY
+602 LYPIGGMFGLTIY
-615 VDPLMSGSDNRVLVG
+615 VDPLMGGSDNRVLVG

-659 APKLMIKSRYA
+659 SPKLMIKSRYA
-670 LIDAGFYPETQYL
+670 LVDAGFYPETQYL

>member
-14 ESYSNRAAARNSD
+14 ESYVNRATAKNSD

-35 PTIKKITGVQ
+35 PTIKKITGVE
-45 DTEKLAWMSQLA
+45 DADKLAWMSQLA

-69 MPSNSYS
+69 MPSNAYS
-76 PFGGTYQ
+76 QFGGTYQ
-83 PYNGLY
+83 PYNNLY

-111 DNRNL
+111 DNKNL

-147 QGPTGVLPYMDYV
+147 DGPTGVLPYMDYV

-174 AAHNQNP
+174 SAKTQNP
-181 MANSQTN
+181 MANSQSN

-202 SIAPGEATVPDSS
+202 SIAPGEATIVDGSTTDSS
-215 DASVADSSTVV
+215 AAVKL
-226 TVSPAQIKRHLKG
+226 SPAQIKRMLKG
-239 RSAMPAGTILRSVAD
+239 ASAMPAGTTLVSKMDALD
-254 DYEFTTPGKRRDYD
+254 DDAHNAAKLVVEF
-268 ASGSGYV
+268 V
-275 DYDAS
+275 
-280 HPHYGQDGALIIEFI
+280 

-304 MFKVVEGTQALGSYF
+304 MFKVVSGTQSLGAYF
-319 NGGQLDFAATYT
+319 NGGALDFEAVYT
-331 PVGSDEEIN
+331 PVGSAEEVN
-340 LTLTLYAPRL
+340 VVLTLHAPRL
-350 VSMLEDN
+350 ISMLEDQ

-391 EQTPARQLSLQL
+391 EQTMARQLSLQL

-408 QVGTIQVGCAVT
+408 QVGTIMVGCAVT

-427 QKQWGIDVVKMVE
+427 QKQWGIDVIKMVE
-440 NAGINELSSTI
+440 NAGINELSATI

-479 LNLSFDPSYQPKNF
+479 LNLSFDPSYTATS
-493 GKVRMT
+493 GVRMT
-499 PALAIPQNSENSADG
+499 PALAIPQSEQNDPTG
-514 VSYSSSVRVALP
+514 VAYKSYVNVALP

-539 NRDTLIKRLAVNF
+539 NRDTLLKRLAVNF

-574 ITLATL
+574 ITIATL

-591 IANNISQNGGQ
+591 VANTISQNGGS
-602 LYPIGTMFGLTIY
+602 LYPIGGMFGLTIY
-615 VDPLMSGSDNRVLVG
+615 VDPLMGGSDNRVLVG

-659 APKLMIKSRYA
+659 SPKLMIKSRYA
-670 LIDAGFYPETQYL
+670 LVDAGFYPETQYI

>member
-14 ESYSNRAAARNSD
+14 ESYVNRATAKNSD

-35 PTIKKITGVQ
+35 PTIKKITGVE
-45 DTEKLAWMSQLA
+45 DADKLAWMSQLA

-69 MPSNSYS
+69 MPSNAYS
-76 PFGGTYQ
+76 QFGGTYQ
-83 PYNGLY
+83 PYNNLY

-111 DNRNL
+111 DNKNL

-147 QGPTGVLPYMDYV
+147 DGPTGVLPYMDYV

-174 AAHNQNP
+174 SAGTQNP
-181 MANSQTN
+181 KANSQSN

-202 SIAPGEATVPDSS
+202 SIAPGEATIVDGSTTDSS
-215 DASVADSSTVV
+215 AAVKL
-226 TVSPAQIKRHLKG
+226 SPAQIKRMLKG
-239 RSAMPAGTILRSVAD
+239 ASAMPAGTTLVSKMDVLDGGMQNPAHKAD
-254 DYEFTTPGKRRDYD
+254 ELVVEF
-268 ASGSGYV
+268 V
-275 DYDAS
+275 
-280 HPHYGQDGALIIEFI
+280 

-304 MFKVVEGTQALGSYF
+304 MFKVVSGTQSLGAYF
-319 NGGQLDFAATYT
+319 NGGALDFEAVYT
-331 PVGSDEEIN
+331 PVGSAEEVN
-340 LTLTLYAPRL
+340 VVLTLHAPRL
-350 VSMLEDN
+350 ISMLEDQ

-391 EQTPARQLSLQL
+391 EQTMARQLSLQL

-408 QVGTIQVGCAVT
+408 QVGTIMVGCAVT

-427 QKQWGIDVVKMVE
+427 QKQWGIDVIKMVE
-440 NAGINELSSTI
+440 NAGINELSATI

-479 LNLSFDPSYQPKNF
+479 LNLSFDPSYTATS
-493 GKVRMT
+493 GVRMT
-499 PALAIPQNSENSADG
+499 PALAIPQSEQNDPTG
-514 VSYSSSVRVALP
+514 VAYKSYVNVALP

-539 NRDTLIKRLAVNF
+539 NRDTLLKRLAVNF

-574 ITLATL
+574 ITIATL

-591 IANNISQNGGQ
+591 VANTISQNGGS
-602 LYPIGTMFGLTIY
+602 LYPIGGMFGLTIY
-615 VDPLMSGSDNRVLVG
+615 VDPLMGGSDNRVLVG

-659 APKLMIKSRYA
+659 SPKLMIKSRYA
-670 LIDAGFYPETQYL
+670 LVDAGFYPETQYL

>member
-1 MKIKSNKSVAQAY
+1 
-14 ESYSNRAAARNSD
+14 
-27 KAIYESWA
+27 
-35 PTIKKITGVQ
+35 
-45 DTEKLAWMSQLA
+45 MSKLA

-69 MPSNSYS
+69 MPSNAYS
-76 PFGGTYQ
+76 QFGGTYQ
-83 PYNGLY
+83 PYNNLY
-89 NTLGVGD
+89 NTLGIGD

-111 DNRNL
+111 DNKNL

-147 QGPTGVLPYMDYV
+147 DGPTGVLPYMDYV

-174 AAHNQNP
+174 SAGTQNP
-181 MANSQTN
+181 KANSQSN

-202 SIAPGEATVPDSS
+202 SIAPGEATIVDGSTTDSS
-215 DASVADSSTVV
+215 AAVKL
-226 TVSPAQIKRHLKG
+226 SPAQIKRMLKG
-239 RSAMPAGTILRSVAD
+239 ASAMPAGTTLVSKMDAIGGDAHKAD
-254 DYEFTTPGKRRDYD
+254 ELVVEF
-268 ASGSGYV
+268 V
-275 DYDAS
+275 
-280 HPHYGQDGALIIEFI
+280 

-304 MFKVVEGTQALGSYF
+304 MFKVVSGTQSLGAYF
-319 NGGQLDFAATYT
+319 NGGALDFEAVYT
-331 PVGSDEEIN
+331 PVGSAEEVN
-340 LTLTLYAPRL
+340 VVLTLHAPRL
-350 VSMLEDN
+350 ISMLEDQ
-357 IQGFTGAGERDRD
+357 IQGFTGDGERDRD

-391 EQTPARQLSLQL
+391 EQTMARQLSLQL

-408 QVGTIQVGCAVT
+408 QVGTIMVGCAVT

-427 QKQWGIDVVKMVE
+427 QKQWGIDVIKMVE
-440 NAGINELSSTI
+440 NAGINELSATI

-479 LNLSFDPSYQPKNF
+479 LNLSFDPSYTATS
-493 GKVRMT
+493 GVRMT
-499 PALAIPQNSENSADG
+499 PALAIPQSEQNDPTG
-514 VSYSSSVRVALP
+514 VAYKSYVNVALP

-533 SGAAFE
+533 SGAASE
-539 NRDTLIKRLAVNF
+539 NRDTLLKRLAVNF

-574 ITLATL
+574 ITIATL

-591 IANNISQNGGQ
+591 VANTISQNGGS
-602 LYPIGTMFGLTIY
+602 LYPIGGMFGLTIY
-615 VDPLMSGSDNRVLVG
+615 VDPLMGGSDNRVLVG

-659 APKLMIKSRYA
+659 SPKLMIKSRYA
-670 LIDAGFYPETQYL
+670 LVDAGFYPETQYL

>member
-14 ESYSNRAAARNSD
+14 ESYVNRATAKNSD

-35 PTIKKITGVQ
+35 PTIKKITGVE
-45 DTEKLAWMSQLA
+45 DADKLAWMSQLA

-69 MPSNSYS
+69 MPSNAYS
-76 PFGGTYQ
+76 QFGGTYQ
-83 PYNGLY
+83 PYNNLY

-111 DNRNL
+111 DNKNL

-147 QGPTGVLPYMDYV
+147 DGPTGVLPYMDYV

-174 AAHNQNP
+174 SAKTQNP
-181 MANSQTN
+181 MANSQSN

-202 SIAPGEATVPDSS
+202 SIAPGEATIVDGSTTDSS
-215 DASVADSSTVV
+215 AAVKL
-226 TVSPAQIKRHLKG
+226 SPAQIKRMLKG
-239 RSAMPAGTILRSVAD
+239 ASAMPAGTTLVSKMDALD
-254 DYEFTTPGKRRDYD
+254 DAHNAAKLVVEF
-268 ASGSGYV
+268 V
-275 DYDAS
+275 
-280 HPHYGQDGALIIEFI
+280 

-304 MFKVVEGTQALGSYF
+304 MFKVVSGSQSLGAYF
-319 NGGQLDFAATYT
+319 NGGALDFEAVYT
-331 PVGSDEEIN
+331 PVGSAEEVN
-340 LTLTLYAPRL
+340 VVLTLHAPRL
-350 VSMLEDN
+350 ISMLEDQ

-391 EQTPARQLSLQL
+391 EQTMARQLSLQL

-408 QVGTIQVGCAVT
+408 QVGTIMVGCAVT

-427 QKQWGIDVVKMVE
+427 QKQWGIDVIKMVE
-440 NAGINELSSTI
+440 NAGINELSATI

-479 LNLSFDPSYQPKNF
+479 LNLSFDPSYTATS
-493 GKVRMT
+493 GVRMT
-499 PALAIPQNSENSADG
+499 PALAIPQSEQNDPTG
-514 VSYSSSVRVALP
+514 VAYKSYVNVALP

-539 NRDTLIKRLAVNF
+539 NRDTLLKRLAVNF

-574 ITLATL
+574 ITIATL

-591 IANNISQNGGQ
+591 VANTISQNGGS
-602 LYPIGTMFGLTIY
+602 LYPIGGMFGLTIY
-615 VDPLMSGSDNRVLVG
+615 VDPLMGGSDNRVLVG

-659 APKLMIKSRYA
+659 SPKLMIKSRYA
-670 LIDAGFYPETQYL
+670 LVDAGFYPETQYI

>member
-1 MKIKSNKSVAQAY
+1 
-14 ESYSNRAAARNSD
+14 
-27 KAIYESWA
+27 
-35 PTIKKITGVQ
+35 
-45 DTEKLAWMSQLA
+45 
-57 HNTAKLNEDAFV
+57 
-69 MPSNSYS
+69 MPSNAYS
-76 PFGGTYQ
+76 QFGGTYQ
-83 PYNGLY
+83 PYNNLY

-174 AAHNQNP
+174 STQTTNP
-181 MANSQTN
+181 LANSQTN
-188 APFEMYGLPHAFKA
+188 APFEVYGLPHAFKA
-202 SIAPGEATVPDSS
+202 SIRPGEGTVPNSS
-215 DASVADSSTVV
+215 DASTPDASTVV
-226 TVSPAQIKRHLKG
+226 ELSPAYIKRLLKG
-239 RSAMPAGTILRSVAD
+239 KNAMPAGTMLKSVTED
-254 DYEFTTPGKRRDYD
+254 WNDVSMPHHHF
-268 ASGSGYV
+268 GSPDHELLV
-275 DYDAS
+275 
-280 HPHYGQDGALIIEFI
+280 EFI

-304 MFKVVEGTQALGSYF
+304 MFKVVGGTQSLGSYF
-319 NGGQLDFAATYT
+319 NGGELDFSATYT
-331 PVGSDEEIN
+331 PVGSDNEIS
-340 LTLTLYAPRL
+340 LTLTLAAPRL
-350 VSMLEDN
+350 ISMLEDSV
-357 IQGFTGAGERDRD
+357 QGFTGAGERDRD

-377 DGTTLYEPMSRGTG
+377 DGTVLYEPMSRGTG
-391 EQTPARQLSLQL
+391 EQTMARQLSLQL

-408 QVGTIQVGCAVT
+408 QVGTIMVGCAVT

-440 NAGINELSSTI
+440 NAGINELSNTI

-479 LNLSFDPSYQPKNF
+479 LNLSFDPTYTPD
-493 GKVRMT
+493 RPRLT
-499 PALAIPQNSENSADG
+499 PALAIPQNSENDITG
-514 VSYSSSVRVALP
+514 VGYKSYINVALP

-539 NRDTLIKRLAVNF
+539 NRDTILKRLAVNF

-574 ITLATL
+574 ITIATL
-580 LQSNANYTFSP
+580 LQSNANYSFSP
-591 IANNISQNGGQ
+591 VANNISQNGGQ

-615 VDPLMSGSDNRVLVG
+615 VDPLMAGSDNRVLVG

-670 LIDAGFYPETQYL
+670 LVDAGFYPETQYL

>member
-14 ESYSNRAAARNSD
+14 ESYVNRATAKNSD

-35 PTIKKITGVQ
+35 PTIKKITGVE
-45 DTEKLAWMSQLA
+45 DADKLAWMSKLA

-69 MPSNSYS
+69 MPSNAYS
-76 PFGGTYQ
+76 QFGGTYQ
-83 PYNGLY
+83 PYNNLY

-111 DNRNL
+111 DNKNL

-147 QGPTGVLPYMDYV
+147 DGPTGVLPYMDYV

-174 AAHNQNP
+174 SAGTQNP
-181 MANSQTN
+181 KANSQSN

-202 SIAPGEATVPDSS
+202 SIAPGEATIVDGSTTDSS
-215 DASVADSSTVV
+215 AAVKL
-226 TVSPAQIKRHLKG
+226 SPAQIKRMLKG
-239 RSAMPAGTILRSVAD
+239 ASAMPAGTTLVSKMDAIGGDAHKAD
-254 DYEFTTPGKRRDYD
+254 ELVVEF
-268 ASGSGYV
+268 V
-275 DYDAS
+275 
-280 HPHYGQDGALIIEFI
+280 

-304 MFKVVEGTQALGSYF
+304 MFKVVSGTQSLGAYF
-319 NGGQLDFAATYT
+319 NGGALDFEAVYT
-331 PVGSDEEIN
+331 PVGSAEEVN
-340 LTLTLYAPRL
+340 VVLTLHAPRL
-350 VSMLEDN
+350 ISMLEDQ

-391 EQTPARQLSLQL
+391 EQTMARQLSLQL

-408 QVGTIQVGCAVT
+408 QVGTIMVGCAVT

-427 QKQWGIDVVKMVE
+427 QKQWGIDVIKMVE
-440 NAGINELSSTI
+440 NAGINELSATI

-479 LNLSFDPSYQPKNF
+479 LNLSFDPSYTATS
-493 GKVRMT
+493 GVRMT
-499 PALAIPQNSENSADG
+499 PALAIPQSEQNDPTG
-514 VSYSSSVRVALP
+514 VAYKSYVNVALP

-539 NRDTLIKRLAVNF
+539 NRDTLLKRLAVNF

-574 ITLATL
+574 ITIATL

-591 IANNISQNGGQ
+591 VANTISQNGGS
-602 LYPIGTMFGLTIY
+602 LYPIGGMFGLTIY
-615 VDPLMSGSDNRVLVG
+615 VDPLMGGSDNRVLVG

-659 APKLMIKSRYA
+659 SPKLMIKSRYA
-670 LIDAGFYPETQYL
+670 LVDAGFYRETQYL

>member
-14 ESYSNRAAARNSD
+14 ESYVNRATTKNSD

-35 PTIKKITGVQ
+35 PTIKKITGVE
-45 DTEKLAWMSQLA
+45 DADKLAWMSKLA

-69 MPSNSYS
+69 MPSNAYS
-76 PFGGTYQ
+76 QFGGTYQ
-83 PYNGLY
+83 PYNNLY

-111 DNRNL
+111 DNKNL

-147 QGPTGVLPYMDYV
+147 DGPTGVLPYMDYV

-174 AAHNQNP
+174 SAKTQNP
-181 MANSQTN
+181 MANSQSN

-202 SIAPGEATVPDSS
+202 SIAPGEATIVDGSTTDSS
-215 DASVADSSTVV
+215 AAVKL
-226 TVSPAQIKRHLKG
+226 SPAQIKRMLKG
-239 RSAMPAGTILRSVAD
+239 ASAMPAGTTLVSKMDVLDGGMQNPAHKAD
-254 DYEFTTPGKRRDYD
+254 ELVVEF
-268 ASGSGYV
+268 V
-275 DYDAS
+275 
-280 HPHYGQDGALIIEFI
+280 

-304 MFKVVEGTQALGSYF
+304 MFKVVSGTQSLGAYF
-319 NGGQLDFAATYT
+319 NGGALDFEAVYT
-331 PVGSDEEIN
+331 PVGSAEEVN
-340 LTLTLYAPRL
+340 VVLTLHAPRL
-350 VSMLEDN
+350 ISMLEDQ

-391 EQTPARQLSLQL
+391 EQTMARQLSLQL

-408 QVGTIQVGCAVT
+408 QVGTIMVGCAVT

-427 QKQWGIDVVKMVE
+427 QKQWGIDVIKMVE
-440 NAGINELSSTI
+440 NAGINELSATI

-479 LNLSFDPSYQPKNF
+479 LNLSFDPSYTATS
-493 GKVRMT
+493 GVRMT
-499 PALAIPQNSENSADG
+499 PALAIPQSEQNDPTG
-514 VSYSSSVRVALP
+514 VAYKSYVNVALP

-539 NRDTLIKRLAVNF
+539 NRDTLLKRLAVNF

-574 ITLATL
+574 ITIATL

-591 IANNISQNGGQ
+591 VANTISQNGGS
-602 LYPIGTMFGLTIY
+602 LYPIGGMFGLTIY
-615 VDPLMSGSDNRVLVG
+615 VDPLMGGSDNRVLVG

-659 APKLMIKSRYA
+659 SPKLMIKSRYA
-670 LIDAGFYPETQYL
+670 LVDAGFYPETQYL

>member
-14 ESYSNRAAARNSD
+14 ESYVNRATAKNSD

-35 PTIKKITGVQ
+35 PTIKKITGVE
-45 DTEKLAWMSQLA
+45 DADKLAWMSQLA

-69 MPSNSYS
+69 MPSNAYS
-76 PFGGTYQ
+76 QFGGTYQ
-83 PYNGLY
+83 PYNNLY

-111 DNRNL
+111 DNKNL

-147 QGPTGVLPYMDYV
+147 DGPTGVLPYMDYV

-174 AAHNQNP
+174 SAKTQNP
-181 MANSQTN
+181 MANSQSN

-202 SIAPGEATVPDSS
+202 SIAPGEATIVDGSTTDSS
-215 DASVADSSTVV
+215 AAVKL
-226 TVSPAQIKRHLKG
+226 SPAQIKRMLKG
-239 RSAMPAGTILRSVAD
+239 ASAMPAGTTLVSKMDVLDGGMQNPSHKAD
-254 DYEFTTPGKRRDYD
+254 ELVVEF
-268 ASGSGYV
+268 V
-275 DYDAS
+275 
-280 HPHYGQDGALIIEFI
+280 

-304 MFKVVEGTQALGSYF
+304 MFKVVSGTQSLGAYF
-319 NGGQLDFAATYT
+319 NGGALDFEAVYT
-331 PVGSDEEIN
+331 PVGSAEEVN
-340 LTLTLYAPRL
+340 VVLTLHAPRL
-350 VSMLEDN
+350 ISMLEDQ

-391 EQTPARQLSLQL
+391 EQTMARQLSLQL

-408 QVGTIQVGCAVT
+408 QVGTIMVGCAVT

-427 QKQWGIDVVKMVE
+427 QKQWGIDVIKMVE
-440 NAGINELSSTI
+440 NAGINELSATI

-479 LNLSFDPSYQPKNF
+479 LNLSFDPSYTATS
-493 GKVRMT
+493 GVRMT
-499 PALAIPQNSENSADG
+499 PALAIPQSEQNDPTG
-514 VSYSSSVRVALP
+514 VAYKSYVNVALP

-539 NRDTLIKRLAVNF
+539 NRDTLLKRLAVNF

-574 ITLATL
+574 ITIATL

-591 IANNISQNGGQ
+591 VANTISQNGGS
-602 LYPIGTMFGLTIY
+602 LYPIGGMFGLTIY
-615 VDPLMSGSDNRVLVG
+615 VDPLMGGSDNRVLVG

-659 APKLMIKSRYA
+659 SPKLMIKSRYA
-670 LIDAGFYPETQYL
+670 LVDAGFYPETQYL

>member
-14 ESYSNRAAARNSD
+14 ESYVNRATAKNSD

-35 PTIKKITGVQ
+35 PTIKKITGVE
-45 DTEKLAWMSQLA
+45 DADKLAWMSKLA

-69 MPSNSYS
+69 MPSNAYS
-76 PFGGTYQ
+76 QFGGTYQ
-83 PYNGLY
+83 PYNNLY

-111 DNRNL
+111 DNKNL

-147 QGPTGVLPYMDYV
+147 DGPTGVLPYMDYV

-174 AAHNQNP
+174 SAKTQNP
-181 MANSQTN
+181 MANSQSN

-202 SIAPGEATVPDSS
+202 SIAPGEATIVDGSTTDSS
-215 DASVADSSTVV
+215 AAVKL
-226 TVSPAQIKRHLKG
+226 SPAQIKRMLKG
-239 RSAMPAGTILRSVAD
+239 ASAMPAGTTLVSKMDAIGGDAHKAD
-254 DYEFTTPGKRRDYD
+254 ELVVEF
-268 ASGSGYV
+268 V
-275 DYDAS
+275 
-280 HPHYGQDGALIIEFI
+280 

-304 MFKVVEGTQALGSYF
+304 MFKVVSGTQSLGAYF
-319 NGGQLDFAATYT
+319 NGGALDFEAVYT
-331 PVGSDEEIN
+331 PVGTAEEVN
-340 LTLTLYAPRL
+340 VVLTLHAPRL
-350 VSMLEDN
+350 ISMLEDQ

-391 EQTPARQLSLQL
+391 EQTMARQLSLQL

-408 QVGTIQVGCAVT
+408 QVGTIMVGCAVT

-427 QKQWGIDVVKMVE
+427 QKQWGIDVIKMVE
-440 NAGINELSSTI
+440 NAGINELSATI

-479 LNLSFDPSYQPKNF
+479 LNLSFDPSYTATS
-493 GKVRMT
+493 GVRMT
-499 PALAIPQNSENSADG
+499 PALAIPQSEQNDPTG
-514 VSYSSSVRVALP
+514 VAYKSYVNVALP

-539 NRDTLIKRLAVNF
+539 NRDTLLKRLAVNF

-574 ITLATL
+574 ITIATL

-591 IANNISQNGGQ
+591 VANTISHNGGS
-602 LYPIGTMFGLTIY
+602 LYPIGGMFGLTIY
-615 VDPLMSGSDNRVLVG
+615 VDPLMGGSDNRVLVG

-670 LIDAGFYPETQYL
+670 LVDAGFYPETQYL